1 MSSSSN
7 SMQPSQP
14 AVIVEASS
22 GSIDTFS
29 PIGPLPLLFVK
40 IVLIGIPLLLFCAT
54 VQRKTT
60 RLKLASVPPFRWLV
74 QRIDAWQYLL
84 WGPSII
90 QRKFDTAKGEPFEVL
105 APDTR
110 YVFVSS
116 EKHINELDTAPDTV
130 LSLQAASKQMLQPVY
145 TMHGFNWFD
154 RRGTEGVGFIRAL
167 RTLLTNNLP
176 CILPEVGYLVR
187 RRFSK
192 LHSESPIQNGSRV
205 SAIYPMI
212 VNIVVLANA
221 VSFFGKDIAKNESFM
236 VSALAYIEETLIC
249 AEIVRLTPKFL
260 SPLIGGIIA
269 RRLHSHEIIFDTLL
283 QIAEERC
290 QERDLK
296 NRGHRVPKHDDCIQW
311 IMETSP
317 QKNPWTAKR
326 VVHEVMAIW
335 FGSVHALST
344 TITFAIHDLS
354 LHPEYVEPLR
364 NELSTSYEAF
374 ERTGDGL
381 PLLDSF
387 IKESARLTPVESM
400 STRRSA
406 LKPFIISDGTKLAPG
421 DWACTPVRAIMQNAD
436 LYPSPLDFQGFR
448 FVNKEI
454 LEQLDIDAKVTQ
466 SKPSSLTTIDKT
478 WHVWGTGRMACP
490 GRFYAAAVMKV
501 IVSQMLLNYDC
512 ELVEKDSSRWFTWR
526 SSMLPKPS
534 TAVILKHRTEEK

>member
-1 MSSSSN
+1 
-7 SMQPSQP
+7 Q
-14 AVIVEASS
+14 
-22 GSIDTFS
+22 
-29 PIGPLPLLFVK
+29 
-40 IVLIGIPLLLFCAT
+40 
-54 VQRKTT
+54 
-60 RLKLASVPPFRWLV
+60 
-74 QRIDAWQYLL
+74 
-84 WGPSII
+84 
-90 QRKFDTAKGEPFEVL
+90 AKGEPFEVL

-187 RRFSK
+187 RRFAK

-221 VSFFGKDIAKNESFM
+221 VSFFGKDIGTYTFI

-260 SPLIGGIIA
+260 SPLIGSIIA
-269 RRLHSHEIIFDTLL
+269 RRHQSHKTIFDTLL

-296 NRGHRVPKHDDCIQW
+296 NRGHQVPKHDDCIQW

-317 QKNPWTAKR
+317 RKNPWTAKR

-364 NELSTSYEAF
+364 NEVSTYYEAF
-374 ERTGDGL
+374 ERAGDGL

-387 IKESARLTPVESM
+387 IKESARLTPVELM
-400 STRRSA
+400 SARRSA
-406 LKPFIISDGTKLAPG
+406 LKPFTLSNGAKLNPG
-421 DWACTPVRAIMQNAD
+421 DWACTPVRTIMQNAV
-436 LYPSPLDFQGFR
+436 LYPSPLEFQGFR
-448 FVNKEI
+448 FVKKEI
-454 LEQLDIDAKVTQ
+454 LEQLNIDAKVTR
-466 SKPSSLTTIDKT
+466 SKPSSLTTVDNS
-478 WHVWGTGRMACP
+478 WRAWGTGRMACP

-501 IVSQMLLNYDC
+501 IVAQMLLLYDC
-512 ELVEKDSSRWFTWR
+512 ELVEKESSRWFTWR

-534 TAVILKHRTEEK
+534 TTVILTRRTEEE